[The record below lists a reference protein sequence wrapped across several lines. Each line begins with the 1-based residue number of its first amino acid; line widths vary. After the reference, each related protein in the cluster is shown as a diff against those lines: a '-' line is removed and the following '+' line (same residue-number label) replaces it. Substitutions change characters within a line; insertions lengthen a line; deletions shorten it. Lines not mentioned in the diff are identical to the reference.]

1 MEVEE
6 AAFSGEFKVEEAS
19 ESESKLSIKD
29 QILEKLD
36 QVEAQVEDLRKS
48 AYRLENKKDNI
59 LTNLHALKNLD
70 SVNEFSES
78 DKDDIFRY
86 LERISRRCT
95 TVDICVHIDRS
106 EEQVDSLHQVNC
118 LIDNLIIGMRESPDS
133 TRVRCLSYVS
143 ACSSSYTE
151 AEGDKSFEIA
161 VLGCALDDQKR
172 IRQRLTGLLDY
183 MTKEKWK
190 QDIQPMD

>member
-78 DKDDIFRY
+78 KY
-86 LERISRRCT
+86 TQLET
-95 TVDICVHIDRS
+95 
-106 EEQVDSLHQVNC
+106 
-118 LIDNLIIGMRESPDS
+118 
-133 TRVRCLSYVS
+133 
-143 ACSSSYTE
+143 
-151 AEGDKSFEIA
+151 
-161 VLGCALDDQKR
+161 
-172 IRQRLTGLLDY
+172 
-183 MTKEKWK
+183 
-190 QDIQPMD
+190 